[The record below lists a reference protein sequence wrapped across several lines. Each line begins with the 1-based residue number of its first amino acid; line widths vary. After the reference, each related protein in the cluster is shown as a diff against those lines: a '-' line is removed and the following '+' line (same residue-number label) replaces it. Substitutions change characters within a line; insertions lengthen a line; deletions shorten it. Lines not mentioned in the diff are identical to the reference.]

1 MLQWVTAQLRPH
13 FDEIVVVGS
22 PHDPPPSPGSGI
34 PVICDPQPYQGPV
47 EALRLGL
54 DWVRGEVAF
63 ACGCDLPFIRAQL
76 ALALCAM
83 SAEVDAAIPQVNG
96 RLQVLHAAY
105 RKNSLIA
112 LRTMSERGERS
123 LQKIAALMR
132 TRQVDEDELGFYDP
146 RLLSFFNVNT
156 PEDYE
161 QALRLLNLAAR

>member
-1 MLQWVTAQLRPH
+1 MDGFSAIILAGGRSSRMGSNKAQLPWRGTTMLQWVTAQLRPH

-83 SAEVDAAIPQVNG
+83 TA
-96 RLQVLHAAY
+96 
-105 RKNSLIA
+105 
-112 LRTMSERGERS
+112 
-123 LQKIAALMR
+123 
-132 TRQVDEDELGFYDP
+132 
-146 RLLSFFNVNT
+146 
-156 PEDYE
+156 
-161 QALRLLNLAAR
+161 